1 VDGLKTGSD
10 GGGTGTTSVQNV
22 AAVVVLGGVEQALN
36 TGLGVRPGTGVEGL
50 LLTPDNVLGVG
61 VAVKVLLQ
69 LSPGEGVQLLNTGD
83 GGVADTVGFTVLN
96 EGGVNLTRAEN
107 NTFDL
112 LGLVNG
118 GTVTLLGDDPLEVRI
133 TAQGLN
139 VGTGNGVTQQSLGEE
154 DDQRLTELAV
164 DLATENVEQ
173 VGRSGHVDDLHV
185 AVLVLA
191 VELVSGGEDTRLLVA
206 KLQPTLHTTGRVL
219 RTLAIVTV
227 RQGNNQAGT
236 LQPLRFTG
244 GDELINDTLSVVGK
258 VTELSLPHHKGVRR
272 GERVTVLETETR

>member
-1 VDGLKTGSD
+1 
-10 GGGTGTTSVQNV
+10 
-22 AAVVVLGGVEQALN
+22 
-36 TGLGVRPGTGVEGL
+36 
-50 LLTPDNVLGVG
+50 
-61 VAVKVLLQ
+61 
-69 LSPGEGVQLLNTGD
+69 
-83 GGVADTVGFTVLN
+83 
-96 EGGVNLTRAEN
+96 
-107 NTFDL
+107 
-112 LGLVNG
+112 
-118 GTVTLLGDDPLEVRI
+118 
-133 TAQGLN
+133 
-139 VGTGNGVTQQSLGEE
+139 VTQQSLGEE